1 MKKRRAS
8 CGNLSK
14 IAPNGSKF
22 DRRRFCS
29 IPIWTNSTRAKREA
43 IILAEDL
50 KADVLLIDEQF
61 GRKVALKRNLRV
73 VGTLGILERAAEK
86 GLLDFAETLQGL
98 KENGFFIAPVL
109 EKDFLRR
116 DKKRKQL
123 KNNK

>member
-1 MKKRRAS
+1 MREFIENRPEWLEVRQAS
-8 CGNLSK
+8 VL
-14 IAPNGSKF
+14 F
-22 DRRRFCS
+22 D
-29 IPIWTNSTRAKREA
+29 TDLDELDADEHEA

-61 GRKVALKRNLRV
+61 GRKAALKRNLRV

-86 GLLDFAETLQGL
+86 GLLNFAETLQGL